1 MFAVGS
7 LASQALKLLNGL
19 NITNV
24 QSRDQVC
31 LRGVNTTAVQ
41 VTSKQHHVEQMRRA
55 VEGQVA
61 RALVLLTGIQS
72 RLDNGLSIDIVIAEA
87 LRSIGALKL
96 RLLASD
102 INILMDAVQLVIM
115 PDRADVIFL
124 DLIGI
129 GILTTVADQDSLS
142 QSLIHGMTHNLPL
155 VSNNIEISDIENV
168 ITIDL
173 VLDVDGLSIMSTTK
187 QLDLL
192 HLLLVVT
199 LLLVTH
205 GLQLGLASISTTGA
219 NAAIR
224 RLMNAIDN
232 TGHPSVIGIENL
244 RLLRV
249 NILVLRQEHIHRLS
263 IESVMLQLVLILV
276 DLTSLLKATNT
287 RSLGELDDLVEIR
300 VGQDFLVLHAIG
312 VKNIVFHFISSLRM
326 FHFFAVIFFFVFIFV
341 FIFII
346 IGDITNHRIDGLLLF
361 LSKRVKHIANGL
373 FIRML
378 KRFIVFIHVRFF
390 LRFIIFITMK
400 NCDVLA
406 SENSGFLFAFLTVL
420 NNRFDRRTRVR
431 ASKHQTHLSNIAMNN
446 IRHILFKLVSING
459 EGHNVAVL
467 NKQLAS
473 LARFRVIKCAICINA
488 FVTVLK
494 KSVAKNL
501 IWVIMTMIPNKRN
514 GLTIIVLKSIFHDNS
529 AIRAF

>member
-1 MFAVGS
+1 
-7 LASQALKLLNGL
+7 
-19 NITNV
+19 
-24 QSRDQVC
+24 
-31 LRGVNTTAVQ
+31 
-41 VTSKQHHVEQMRRA
+41 
-55 VEGQVA
+55 
-61 RALVLLTGIQS
+61 
-72 RLDNGLSIDIVIAEA
+72 
-87 LRSIGALKL
+87 
-96 RLLASD
+96 
-102 INILMDAVQLVIM
+102 
-115 PDRADVIFL
+115 
-124 DLIGI
+124 
-129 GILTTVADQDSLS
+129 
-142 QSLIHGMTHNLPL
+142 MTHNLPL

-192 HLLLVVT
+192 HLLLVVA

-244 RLLRV
+244 RLLRINV
-249 NILVLRQEHIHRLS
+249 LVFRQEHIHRLS
-263 IESVMLQLVLILV
+263 IKSVMLQLVLILV
-276 DLTSLLKATNT
+276 DLTSLLKATDT
-287 RSLGELDDLVEIR
+287 RGLGELDNLVEIR
-300 VGQDFLVLHAIG
+300 VGQDFLILHAIG
-312 VKNIVFHFISSLRM
+312 VKNIVLHFISSLRM
-326 FHFFAVIFFFVFIFV
+326 IHFVAVIFFFVFV
-341 FIFII
+341 FIFIFIFIFITIDNI
-346 IGDITNHRIDGLLLF
+346 INHRIDGLLLF
-361 LSKRVKHIANGL
+361 FIKRVKHIANGL

-400 NCDVLA
+400 NCDVFT
-406 SENSGFLFAFLTVL
+406 SENFSFLFAFLTVL

-431 ASKHQTHLSNIAMNN
+431 ASEHQTHLSNIAVNN
-446 IRHILFKLVSING
+446 IRHILFKLVGING
-459 EGHNVAVL
+459 KGHNIAML
-467 NKQLAS
+467 DKQLAS
-473 LARFRVIKCAICINA
+473 LARFRVIKCTICINA

-529 AIRAF
+529 SIRAFEICFGSPSAKIEIFHFDFILLLLNFSCTLCTFRDLLLFPQYCYYVIHLP